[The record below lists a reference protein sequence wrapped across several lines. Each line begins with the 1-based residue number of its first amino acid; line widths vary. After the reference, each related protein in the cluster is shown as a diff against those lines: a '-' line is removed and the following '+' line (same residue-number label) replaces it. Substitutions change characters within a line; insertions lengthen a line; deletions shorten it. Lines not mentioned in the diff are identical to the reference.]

1 MSKQVDVVIVGA
13 GSMALCGAL
22 AAQQQGADVLLL
34 ERASQMERRGNSAYT
49 AGAFR
54 VAYEGTADLVKLV
67 PDLTDEELAQND
79 YGAYTEAEFFEDMG
93 RITQYRTDPDL
104 AHTLVSQSLDTL
116 LWMRDHGV
124 RFMPMYQRQAFKN
137 RRGGFRFWG
146 GLTVEANGGAPGWSG
161 ALVDAVEK
169 GGAEIWYDSRAV
181 EPRLRAPGGRHRGG
195 RAPHRR
201 RRHRPGEGG
210 RPGERRLR
218 GNAEWRAP
226 RPGMGPGE
234 GPGHSPQHRRR
245 HPDGARDRRRALRP
259 LERFPRSGGT

>member
-1 MSKQVDVVIVGA
+1 MIVGA
-13 GSMALCGAL
+13 GNLALCGAL

-34 ERASQMERRGNSAYT
+34 GGPVRWSAGGNSAYT

-124 RFMPMYQRQAFKN
+124 PLHAHVPAPGVQD

-146 GLTVEANGGAPGWSG
+146 GLTVEANGGAPGWS
-161 ALVDAVEK
+161 ARSSTVEK

-181 EPRLRAPGGRHRGG
+181 ELVYERPAGVTGVVVRRTDGDVTVRAKAVVLASGGFE
-195 RAPHRR
+195 A
-201 RRHRPGEGG
+201 
-210 RPGERRLR
+210 
-218 GNAEWRAP
+218 NAEWRRAYL
-226 RPGMGPGE
+226 GPGWDLAKVRGTRHNTGDGIRMALE
-234 GPGHSPQHRRR
+234 IGAEPYGHWS
-245 HPDGARDRRRALRP
+245 GS
-259 LERFPRSGGT
+259 PRSGGT